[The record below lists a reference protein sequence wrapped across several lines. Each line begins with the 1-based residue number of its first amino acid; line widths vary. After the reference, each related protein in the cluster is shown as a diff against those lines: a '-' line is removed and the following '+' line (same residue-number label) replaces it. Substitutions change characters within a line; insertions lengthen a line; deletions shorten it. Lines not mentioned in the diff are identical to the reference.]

1 MGVRKVCTDGYVV
14 EQCRCAET
22 HAVTIVPCA
31 HNAAPDRHH
40 MEIYY
45 GDVMEEETRVCERCS
60 VEHLEKDFR
69 GSICGWCADDLE
81 DLEKARQS

>member
-1 MGVRKVCTDGYVV
+1 MGVRKVCTHGYVV
-14 EQCRCAET
+14 ERCRCTKT
-22 HAVTIVPCA
+22 HAVTIVPCIHTGA
-31 HNAAPDRHH
+31 DRHANK
-40 MEIYY
+40 MYY